1 MPDCSCRS
9 CSWHCCATIPRH
21 PASPHPPL
29 HRRTASPHPSPPR
42 LPTSPPQLYS
52 QSGLEGER
60 RVLIDPNTLSEDGT
74 VALGGQAFSEDG
86 TLYGEGRGRGGE
98 GGDATW
104 CVSVCYAEP

>member
-1 MPDCSCRS
+1 M
-9 CSWHCCATIPRH
+9 
-21 PASPHPPL
+21 
-29 HRRTASPHPSPPR
+29 
-42 LPTSPPQLYS
+42 
-52 QSGLEGER
+52 
-60 RVLIDPNTLSEDGT
+60 LIDPNTLSEDGT